1 MTTAS
6 VSNVRRVRRPS
17 WSWRIALLLSCVVA
31 LGGCKTVRGWFG
43 GKAAEALKPAEL
55 TEISPTAK
63 AERLWS
69 IGLGDGEG
77 ALGSRQGP
85 AVADGRVYAA
95 ALEGGV
101 SAIDLQTGNRAWHHQ
116 AEETM
121 VSSSPGVGEGIVVFG
136 TLEGDVVAL
145 DAATGAQEWTA
156 KVGTEVLA
164 APTIGQGSVLVR
176 SIDGRVTA
184 FNAETGER
192 RWFWERETPTLA
204 VRGSGSPVLG
214 PGLLFVGND
223 DGTVAAL
230 SLADGRLLWE
240 QTVAAPEGRTELDR
254 MADIDGTLVLDD
266 VTVYAT
272 SYKRQTMAIDGP
284 SGRPVWAHDAGGPGR
299 PAVGADKVVV
309 TDPAGTVWGL
319 DKATGA
325 ALWQQAA
332 LARRNVTAPAIHG
345 DYALVADLEGYLHWL
360 RLSDGAFAARANF
373 DGEPIRAAPVVV
385 DGIALVQDVDGGLSA
400 WRVTP

>member
-1 MTTAS
+1 MTTTTVPHGRAS
-6 VSNVRRVRRPS
+6 RGARLVLAAA
-17 WSWRIALLLSCVVA
+17 ALAA
-31 LGGCKTVRGWFG
+31 LAGCTTIKGWFG
-43 GKAAEALKPAEL
+43 GKASDALKPAEL
-55 TEISPTAK
+55 TEFAPIAQ
-63 AERLWS
+63 AERLWAVD
-69 IGLGDGEG
+69 LGDGEG
-77 ALGSRQGP
+77 VLGARQGP

-101 SAIDLQTGNRAWHHQ
+101 RAIDLRTGNQLWHHDTEL
-116 AEETM
+116 A
-121 VSSSPGVGEGIVVFG
+121 VSSGPGVGDGVVAFG
-136 TLEGDVVAL
+136 GLEGDVVAL
-145 DAATGAQEWTA
+145 DAQTGAEKWTA
-156 KVGTEVLA
+156 KVGAEVLA
-164 APTIGQGSVLVR
+164 APVIGQGSVLVR

-192 RWFWERETPTLA
+192 RWFWERETPTLS
-204 VRGSGSPVLG
+204 VRGTGSPTLG

-223 DGTVAAL
+223 DGTVAAI

-240 QTVAAPEGRTELDR
+240 QIVAAPEGRTELDR
-254 MADIDGTLVLDD
+254 MADIDGAPVLDD
-266 VTVYAT
+266 VTLYAS

-284 SGRPVWAHDAGGPGR
+284 SGRPVWSHDAGGPGG
-299 PAVGADKVVV
+299 PAVGMDKVIV
-309 TDPAGTVWGL
+309 TDAAGTVWGL

-332 LARRNVTAPAIHG
+332 LARRNVTAPAIQG
-345 DYALVADLEGYLHWL
+345 DYALVGDLEGYLHWL

-373 DGEPIRAAPVVV
+373 DGEAIRATPVVA

>member
-6 VSNVRRVRRPS
+6 TSNGRV
-17 WSWRIALLLSCVVA
+17 RIALVLACVTA
-31 LGGCKTVRGWFG
+31 LAGCNTVKGWFG
-43 GKAAEALKPAEL
+43 DKSSVALEPAEL
-55 TEISPTAK
+55 ADFAATAK
-63 AERLWS
+63 AERLWALD
-69 IGLGDGEG
+69 LGDGEG
-77 ALGSRQGP
+77 ALGARQGP
-85 AVADGRVYAA
+85 VVADGRVYAA

-101 SAIDLQTGNRAWHHQ
+101 SAIDLQSGKRVWHH
-116 AEETM
+116 ETELL
-121 VSSSPGVGEGIVVFG
+121 VSGSPGVGDGMVAFG
-136 TLEGDVVAL
+136 GLEGDVVAL
-145 DAATGAQEWTA
+145 DAATGVQKWTA
-156 KVGTEVLA
+156 KVGTEILA

-184 FNAETGER
+184 VNAETGER

-230 SLADGRLLWE
+230 SLVDGRLLWE

-254 MADIDGTLVLDD
+254 MADIDGTPVLDE

-272 SYKRQTMAIDGP
+272 SYKKQTMAIDGP
-284 SGRPVWAHDAGGPGR
+284 SGRPVWSHDAGGPGR

-309 TDPAGTVWGL
+309 TDPAGTVWAL

-345 DYALVADLEGYLHWL
+345 DYALVGDLDGFLHWL

-373 DGEPIRAAPVVV
+373 DGEPIRAAPLVV

>member
-1 MTTAS
+1 MTTTTVPHGRAS
-6 VSNVRRVRRPS
+6 RGARLILVAAAVT
-17 WSWRIALLLSCVVA
+17 ALA
-31 LGGCKTVRGWFG
+31 GCSTIKGWFG
-43 GKAAEALKPAEL
+43 GKSGDALKPAEL
-55 TEISPTAK
+55 TEFAPSAK
-63 AERLWS
+63 AERLWA
-69 IGLGDGEG
+69 IDLGDGEG
-77 ALGSRQGP
+77 VIGSRQGP
-85 AVADGRVYAA
+85 SVADGRVYAA

-101 SAIDLQTGNRAWHHQ
+101 SAIDLRTGNRLWHH
-116 AEETM
+116 ETELA
-121 VSSSPGVGEGIVVFG
+121 VSSGPGVGDGVVAFG
-136 TLEGDVVAL
+136 GLEGDVVAL
-145 DAATGAQEWTA
+145 DAATGAQKWTA
-156 KVGTEVLA
+156 KVGSEVLA

-204 VRGSGSPVLG
+204 VRGNGSPTLG

-223 DGTVAAL
+223 DGTVAAI
-230 SLADGRLLWE
+230 SLADGRMLWE
-240 QTVAAPEGRTELDR
+240 QMVAAPEGRTELDR
-254 MADIDGTLVLDD
+254 MADIDGAPVLDE
-266 VTVYAT
+266 VTVYAS
-272 SYKRQTMAIDGP
+272 SYKKQTMAIDGP
-284 SGRPVWAHDAGGPGR
+284 SGRPVWSHDAGGPGG

-309 TDPAGTVWGL
+309 TDAAGTVWGL

-345 DYALVADLEGYLHWL
+345 DYALVGDFEGYLHWL

-373 DGEPIRAAPVVV
+373 DGEAIRAAPVVAE
-385 DGIALVQDVDGGLSA
+385 GIALVQDVDGGLSA

>member
-1 MTTAS
+1 MRIAP
-6 VSNVRRVRRPS
+6 VSNIRPS
-17 WSWRIALLLSCVVA
+17 GRAPRGARVALVLAGVVA
-31 LGGCKTVRGWFG
+31 LAGCTTVKGWFG
-43 GKAAEALKPAEL
+43 GKAGNALKPAEL
-55 TEISPTAK
+55 TDFAATAK
-63 AERLWS
+63 AERLWALD
-69 IGLGDGEG
+69 LGDGEG
-77 ALGSRQGP
+77 ALGARQGP
-85 AVADGRVYAA
+85 VVADGRVYAA

-101 SAIDLQTGNRAWHHQ
+101 SAIDLQSGKRVWHH
-116 AEETM
+116 ETELL
-121 VSSSPGVGEGIVVFG
+121 VSGSPGVGEGVVAFG
-136 TLEGDVVAL
+136 GLEGDVVAL
-145 DAATGAQEWTA
+145 DAATGVQKWTA
-156 KVGTEVLA
+156 KVGTEILA

-230 SLADGRLLWE
+230 SLVDGRLLWE

-254 MADIDGTLVLDD
+254 MADIDGTPVLDE

-272 SYKRQTMAIDGP
+272 SYKKQTMAIDGP
-284 SGRPVWAHDAGGPGR
+284 SGRPVWSHDAGGPGR

-309 TDPAGTVWGL
+309 TDPAGTVWAL

-332 LARRNVTAPAIHG
+332 LARRNVG
-345 DYALVADLEGYLHWL
+345 DLDGFLHWL

-373 DGEPIRAAPVVV
+373 DGEAIRAAPVVA